1 MSAKVKILVLS
12 PYEDLSTY
20 EHRPM
25 QEAEFFLKQGYEVET
40 LILQRKVQGKGIIKK
55 QIQGITTKHFLCK
68 TEKMENLFNK
78 NPFFS
83 KIKPIIYLKW
93 FLQFII
99 FLSRE
104 CKNEKNNF
112 LIAHNLEMAV
122 ACCIVNRKRLNHVV
136 FVMREL
142 YEGQVTNRI
151 KSRIIR
157 AVSRWAQNRSD
168 FLVQVVPAQ
177 ASTTEEKNKH
187 KILYI
192 PNYPLASNYKDI
204 EFVAAKELRV
214 NYIGS
219 VRDKKSLIML
229 MEAAKGIEG
238 LKIGIHGMGD
248 AYSALKKLEDQY
260 ENVEITGYY
269 DYKRDTRRLFANT
282 DIVYCAYNT
291 EVPNWRNAYPIKLY
305 ESVEAGIPVLLCS
318 GMAPEDFVKE
328 NDCGFVFEYNV
339 KSLRDLLIHLV
350 ENREEVEEKKIN
362 IKKLKGKYTWENVV
376 HQYDALF
383 NN

>member
-1 MSAKVKILVLS
+1 
-12 PYEDLSTY
+12 
-20 EHRPM
+20 
-25 QEAEFFLKQGYEVET
+25 
-40 LILQRKVQGKGIIKK
+40 
-55 QIQGITTKHFLCK
+55 
-68 TEKMENLFNK
+68 
-78 NPFFS
+78 
-83 KIKPIIYLKW
+83 
-93 FLQFII
+93 
-99 FLSRE
+99 
-104 CKNEKNNF
+104 
-112 LIAHNLEMAV
+112 MAV

-238 LKIGIHGMGD
+238 LKIGIHGMGE

>member
-1 MSAKVKILVLS
+1 MFEKVKMVLLS
-12 PYEDLSTY
+12 PYEDFNNY

-25 QEAEFFLKQGYEVET
+25 QEAEFFLKKGCEVET
-40 LILQRKVQGKGIIKK
+40 LILQRKIHGKGVYKNCIE
-55 QIQGITTKHFLCK
+55 GIPAKHFLCK
-68 TEKMENLFNK
+68 TDKIDNLLNNNK
-78 NPFFS
+78 LFS

-93 FLQFII
+93 FLQFTC

-104 CKNEKNNF
+104 CKNERNVF

-122 ACCIVNRKRLNHVV
+122 ACCIVNWNRRNRVV

-142 YEGQVTNRI
+142 YEGQVVNRI
-151 KSRIIR
+151 KSRIIHFL
-157 AVSRWAQNRSD
+157 SEWAQNRSD

-177 ASTTEEKNKH
+177 ANSTKEKNKH

-204 EFVAAKELRV
+204 DFVSAKELRV

-219 VRDKKSLIML
+219 VRDKKSLVML
-229 MEAAKGIEG
+229 MDAAIGIKE

-248 AYSALKKLEDQY
+248 AYSALKELEDQY

-269 DYKRDTRRLFANT
+269 DYKRDTQKLFANT
-282 DIVYCAYNT
+282 DIVFCAYNIA
-291 EVPNWRNAYPIKLY
+291 VPNWRIAYPIKLY
-305 ESVEAGIPVLLCS
+305 ESIEAGIPVLLCN
-318 GMAPEDFVKE
+318 GMAPVNFVKQ
-328 NDCGFVFEYNV
+328 NDCGFIFEYNV
-339 KSLRDLLIHLV
+339 KSLRNILLHLV
-350 ENREEVEEKKIN
+350 ENREEVEKKREN

>member
-1 MSAKVKILVLS
+1 MPEKVKIIVLS
-12 PYEDLSTY
+12 PYNDLNSY

-25 QEAEFFLKQGYEVET
+25 QEAEYFAQKGCDVET
-40 LILQRKVQGKGIIKK
+40 LILQRKVIGKGVVKNK
-55 QIQGITTKHFLCK
+55 IQGITTKHFLCK
-68 TEKMENLFNK
+68 TEKMKGLLNN
-78 NPFFS
+78 NFFFRN
-83 KIKPIIYLKW
+83 IKSVIYMRW
-93 FLQFII
+93 FLQFIQ

-104 CKNEKNNF
+104 CKNEKNIF

-122 ACCIVNRKRLNHVV
+122 ACCVANRKRKHHVI

-142 YEGQVTNRI
+142 YEGQVTNKI
-151 KSRIIR
+151 KSKIIR
-157 AVSRWAQNRSD
+157 SISLWTQNRSD